1 MAVTSRGRRRGAT
14 RLRRRLGIGWSCCA
28 GWRAARLK
36 AMGVAAAAAG
46 GRQRPVAGDDRCA
59 RCAALRRHRCAP
71 RAGARPQPPKLR
83 ACQCTASCLVEPM
96 RGCTAARVR
105 AGRQVPDRLR
115 LSASRA
121 ARRALA
127 SKRGAME
134 RQLSHRPFI
143 QATPGKRRAASGGQV
158 AGVRRRSSCRLLSPP
173 GAPNPHAPW
182 SYVCTAVR
190 LHSHACELHASCVH
204 RALVGRQPCVLGVRI
219 RCLLPQHLH
228 KRQAAALLRLQA
240 VFTAKE
246 YVLQGASKVCA

>member
-1 MAVTSRGRRRGAT
+1 MRALRSAAPPPLRTPRRRTAAAPEAT
-14 RLRRRLGIGWSCCA
+14 RLPVHCQLPCRAYERLYSGEGPSWA
-28 GWRAARLK
+28 
-36 AMGVAAAAAG
+36 
-46 GRQRPVAGDDRCA
+46 
-59 RCAALRRHRCAP
+59 
-71 RAGARPQPPKLR
+71 AGARSFASLR
-83 ACQCTASCLVEPM
+83 EQ
-96 RGCTAARVR
+96 
-105 AGRQVPDRLR
+105 GRQ
-115 LSASRA
+115 AGSRW
-121 ARRALA
+121 R
-127 SKRGAME
+127 KRGAME